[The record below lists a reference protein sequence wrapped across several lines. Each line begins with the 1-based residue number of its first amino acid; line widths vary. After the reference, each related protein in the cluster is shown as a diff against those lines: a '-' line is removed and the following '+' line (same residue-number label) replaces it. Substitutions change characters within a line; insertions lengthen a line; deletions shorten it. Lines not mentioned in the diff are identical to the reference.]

1 MEIRTGN
8 PFRGREKEKLVSF
21 LKEQDLE
28 YDENITYSMVLEED
42 GEIIGTASSHN
53 NVIKCVA
60 ISKEHQGENLLS
72 TIFSHL
78 VTHMFEQGIYHY
90 FGFTKPK
97 NKRLFEG
104 VGLYPVAETDHVLLL
119 ENERDG
125 IKKYMK
131 KLQEETK
138 MTEENGMENKE
149 SDEIGAIVANC
160 NPFTKGHRYLVEYA
174 ASRCRYLHLFILSEE
189 QEFISSDARFH
200 MVSEG
205 IKDLKNVIL
214 HRTSDYLI
222 SPVVFP
228 TYFMKEKDQAFTM
241 NCMLDIEIF
250 RRYIAKNLGITKRFV
265 GSEPNCQVTNE
276 YNRCLKEYLPQSG
289 IEVEEIKRL
298 EIDDMPVSASDV
310 RRAYEGSRM
319 EDVKR
324 WVPET
329 TYQYLSE
336 CKK

>member
-8 PFRGREKEKLVSF
+8 PFNGREKERLVSF

-72 TIFSHL
+72 TMFSHL
-78 VTHMFEQGIYHY
+78 VTHMFKQGIYHY

-104 VGLYPVAETDHVLLL
+104 VGLYPVAETNHVLLL
-119 ENERDG
+119 E
-125 IKKYMK
+125 
-131 KLQEETK
+131 ETK
-138 MTEENGMENKE
+138 MAEENGMENKE

-174 ASRCRYLHLFILSEE
+174 ASRCKYLHLFILSEE

-205 IKDLKNVIL
+205 VKDLKNVIL

-250 RRYIAKNLGITKRFV
+250 RRHIAKNLGITKRFV

-298 EIDDMPVSASDV
+298 EIADMPVSASNV
-310 RRAYEGSRM
+310 RCAYQEGRM
-319 EDVKR
+319 EDIKR

>member
-131 KLQEETK
+131 KLQ
-138 MTEENGMENKE
+138 
-149 SDEIGAIVANC
+149 
-160 NPFTKGHRYLVEYA
+160 
-174 ASRCRYLHLFILSEE
+174 
-189 QEFISSDARFH
+189 
-200 MVSEG
+200 
-205 IKDLKNVIL
+205 
-214 HRTSDYLI
+214 
-222 SPVVFP
+222 
-228 TYFMKEKDQAFTM
+228 
-241 NCMLDIEIF
+241 
-250 RRYIAKNLGITKRFV
+250 
-265 GSEPNCQVTNE
+265 
-276 YNRCLKEYLPQSG
+276 
-289 IEVEEIKRL
+289 
-298 EIDDMPVSASDV
+298 
-310 RRAYEGSRM
+310 
-319 EDVKR
+319 
-324 WVPET
+324 
-329 TYQYLSE
+329 
-336 CKK
+336 

>member
-138 MTEENGMENKE
+138 MTEEWRTRSQMRSER
-149 SDEIGAIVANC
+149 SLRIVIHLQ
-160 NPFTKGHRYLVEYA
+160 KGTDILWNMQRQDVDISIYLFY
-174 ASRCRYLHLFILSEE
+174 
-189 QEFISSDARFH
+189 Q
-200 MVSEG
+200 
-205 IKDLKNVIL
+205 KN
-214 HRTSDYLI
+214 
-222 SPVVFP
+222 
-228 TYFMKEKDQAFTM
+228 
-241 NCMLDIEIF
+241 
-250 RRYIAKNLGITKRFV
+250 KNLFHPMQDFIWF
-265 GSEPNCQVTNE
+265 
-276 YNRCLKEYLPQSG
+276 LKG
-289 IEVEEIKRL
+289 
-298 EIDDMPVSASDV
+298 
-310 RRAYEGSRM
+310 
-319 EDVKR
+319 
-324 WVPET
+324 
-329 TYQYLSE
+329 
-336 CKK
+336 

>member
-8 PFRGREKEKLVSF
+8 PFVGKEKEKLVSF

-28 YDENITYSMVLEED
+28 YNENITYSMVLEED

-72 TIFSHL
+72 TMFSHL

-131 KLQEETK
+131 NLQEETK
-138 MTEENGMENKE
+138 MAEENGMENKE
-149 SDEIGAIVANC
+149 AEEIGAIVANC

-174 ASRCRYLHLFILSEE
+174 ASRCKYLHLFILSEE

-205 IKDLKNVIL
+205 VKDLKNVIL
-214 HRTSDYLI
+214 HHTSDYLI

-250 RRYIAKNLGITKRFV
+250 RQHIAKNLGITKRFV

-276 YNRCLKEYLPQSG
+276 YNRCLKEYLPRSG
-289 IEVEEIKRL
+289 IKVEEIKRF
-298 EIDDMPVSASDV
+298 EIDDTPVSASDV
-310 RRAYEGSRM
+310 RCAYKESRM

-329 TYQYLSE
+329 TYQYLSG

>member
-8 PFRGREKEKLVSF
+8 PFKGKDKERLVNF
-21 LKEQDLE
+21 LEQQDLE

-60 ISKEHQGENLLS
+60 ISRKHQGENLLS

-104 VGLYPVAETDHVLLL
+104 VGLYPVAETDRVLLL

-138 MTEENGMENKE
+138 KVKETGVENKE
-149 SDEIGAIVANC
+149 QEEIGAIVANC

-174 ASRCRYLHLFILSEE
+174 ASRCKYLHLFILSEE
-189 QEFISSDARFH
+189 QEFISSDARFQ
-200 MVSEG
+200 MVYEG
-205 IKDLKNVIL
+205 VKDLKNVIL
-214 HRTSDYLI
+214 HKTSDYLI
-222 SPVVFP
+222 SPAVFP
-228 TYFMKEKDQAFTM
+228 TYFIKEKDQAFTM

-250 RRYIAKNLGITKRFV
+250 RNHIAKSLGITKRFV
-265 GSEPNCQVTNE
+265 GSEPNCQVTRE
-276 YNRCLKEYLPQSG
+276 YNRCLKESLPQSG
-289 IEVEEIKRL
+289 IKVEKIKRF
-298 EIDDMPVSASDV
+298 EIEKQPVSASVV
-310 RRAYEGSRM
+310 RSAYKEGRL
-319 EDVKR
+319 EEVRKF
-324 WVPET
+324 VPET
-329 TYQYLSE
+329 TYQYLLKS
-336 CKK
+336 KK

>member
-1 MEIRTGN
+1 
-8 PFRGREKEKLVSF
+8 
-21 LKEQDLE
+21 
-28 YDENITYSMVLEED
+28 
-42 GEIIGTASSHN
+42 
-53 NVIKCVA
+53 
-60 ISKEHQGENLLS
+60 
-72 TIFSHL
+72 
-78 VTHMFEQGIYHY
+78 
-90 FGFTKPK
+90 
-97 NKRLFEG
+97 
-104 VGLYPVAETDHVLLL
+104 
-119 ENERDG
+119 
-125 IKKYMK
+125 
-131 KLQEETK
+131 
-138 MTEENGMENKE
+138 
-149 SDEIGAIVANC
+149 
-160 NPFTKGHRYLVEYA
+160 
-174 ASRCRYLHLFILSEE
+174 
-189 QEFISSDARFH
+189 

-205 IKDLKNVIL
+205 VKDLKNVIL

-250 RRYIAKNLGITKRFV
+250 RRHIAKNLGITKRFV

-298 EIDDMPVSASDV
+298 EIDDTPVSASDV
-310 RRAYEGSRM
+310 RRAYQEGRM
-319 EDVKR
+319 EDIKR

>member
-8 PFRGREKEKLVSF
+8 PFKGRDKERLVSF
-21 LKEQDLE
+21 LGEQDLE

-42 GEIIGTASSHN
+42 GKIIGTASSHN

-104 VGLYPVAETDHVLLL
+104 VGLYKVAETDHVLLL

-131 KLQEETK
+131 KLQEETNQA
-138 MTEENGMENKE
+138 MENGEANKQQQE
-149 SDEIGAIVANC
+149 VGAIIANC

-174 ASRCRYLHLFILSEE
+174 ASRCKYLHLFILSEE
-189 QEFISSDARFH
+189 QEFISSKARYE
-200 MVSEG
+200 MVYEG
-205 IKDLKNVIL
+205 VKDLKNVIL
-214 HRTSDYLI
+214 HQTSDYLI
-222 SPVVFP
+222 SPAVFP
-228 TYFMKEKDQAFTM
+228 TYFIKEKNQAFTM

-250 RRYIAKNLGITKRFV
+250 KEYIAKNLGITKRFV
-265 GSEPNCQVTNE
+265 GSEPNCQVTRE
-276 YNRCLKEYLPQSG
+276 YNHCLKQYLPPAG
-289 IEVEEIKRL
+289 IKVEEIDRL
-298 EIDDMPVSASDV
+298 EIDKRPVSASDV
-310 RRAYEGSRM
+310 RCAYKEGRL
-319 EDVKR
+319 EEVKKL
-324 WVPET
+324 VPET
-329 TYQYLSE
+329 TYQYLQE
-336 CKK
+336 HKK

>member
-8 PFRGREKEKLVSF
+8 PFRGREKERLVSF

-72 TIFSHL
+72 TMFSHL

-119 ENERDG
+119 ENDRDG

-138 MTEENGMENKE
+138 MAEENGMENKE
-149 SDEIGAIVANC
+149 SEEIGAIVANC

-174 ASRCRYLHLFILSEE
+174 ASRCKYLHLFILSEE

-205 IKDLKNVIL
+205 VKDLKNVIL

-241 NCMLDIEIF
+241 N
-250 RRYIAKNLGITKRFV
+250 LGITKRFV

-289 IEVEEIKRL
+289 IKVEEINRL
-298 EIDDMPVSASDV
+298 EIDDRPVSASNV
-310 RRAYEGSRM
+310 RCAYQEGRM
-319 EDVKR
+319 EDIKR

>member
-1 MEIRTGN
+1 
-8 PFRGREKEKLVSF
+8 
-21 LKEQDLE
+21 
-28 YDENITYSMVLEED
+28 
-42 GEIIGTASSHN
+42 
-53 NVIKCVA
+53 
-60 ISKEHQGENLLS
+60 
-72 TIFSHL
+72 
-78 VTHMFEQGIYHY
+78 MFEQGIYHY

-205 IKDLKNVIL
+205 VKDLKNVIL

-250 RRYIAKNLGITKRFV
+250 RRYIAKNLGIHKTFCGK
-265 GSEPNCQVTNE
+265 
-276 YNRCLKEYLPQSG
+276 
-289 IEVEEIKRL
+289 
-298 EIDDMPVSASDV
+298 
-310 RRAYEGSRM
+310 
-319 EDVKR
+319 
-324 WVPET
+324 
-329 TYQYLSE
+329 
-336 CKK
+336 

>member
-8 PFRGREKEKLVSF
+8 PFEGKDREKLVSF

-42 GEIIGTASSHN
+42 GKIIGTASSHN

-60 ISKEHQGENLLS
+60 ISREHQGENLLS

-104 VGLYPVAETDHVLLL
+104 VGLYKVAETDHVLLL

-131 KLQEETK
+131 KLQEETTK
-138 MTEENGMENKE
+138 AKEVGQANEEQE
-149 SDEIGAIVANC
+149 EIGAIVANC
-160 NPFTKGHRYLVEYA
+160 NPFTKGHRYLIEYA
-174 ASRCRYLHLFILSEE
+174 AKRCKYLHLFILSEE
-189 QEFISSDARFH
+189 QEFISSEARYE
-200 MVSEG
+200 MVYEG
-205 IKDLKNVIL
+205 VKDLKNVIL
-214 HRTSDYLI
+214 HQTSDYLI
-222 SPVVFP
+222 SPAVFP
-228 TYFMKEKDQAFTM
+228 TYFMKEKDQAFTI

-250 RRYIAKNLGITKRFV
+250 KEYIAKNLGITKRFV
-265 GSEPNCQVTNE
+265 GSEPNCKVTKE
-276 YNRCLKEYLPQSG
+276 YNRCLKEYLPSAG
-289 IEVEEIKRL
+289 IAVEEIDRF
-298 EIDDMPVSASDV
+298 EIDHKPVSASDV
-310 RRAYEGSRM
+310 RCAYYEGRL
-319 EDVKR
+319 EEVKKL
-324 WVPET
+324 VPET
-329 TYQYLSE
+329 TYDYLQKSE
-336 CKK
+336 K

>member
-28 YDENITYSMVLEED
+28 YDENITNSMVLEED

-125 IKKYMK
+125 
-131 KLQEETK
+131 
-138 MTEENGMENKE
+138 MENKE

-205 IKDLKNVIL
+205 VKDLKNVIL

-276 YNRCLKEYLPQSG
+276 YNRCLKEYLPQS
-289 IEVEEIKRL
+289 
-298 EIDDMPVSASDV
+298 
-310 RRAYEGSRM
+310 
-319 EDVKR
+319 
-324 WVPET
+324 
-329 TYQYLSE
+329 
-336 CKK
+336 